1 MTLESAV
8 ARALLAAPT
17 VAAWA
22 ILPRCALLDR
32 LTLKVCRAV
41 YP

>member
-1 MTLESAV
+1 MTLESALL
-8 ARALLAAPT
+8 RAIIAAPT
-17 VAAWA
+17 VAVWA
-22 ILPRCALLDR
+22 VLPRCSLLDR

>member
-1 MTLESAV
+1 MTLESAIL
-8 ARALLAAPT
+8 RALIAAPV

-32 LTLKVCRAV
+32 AVLKVCRAV

>member
-1 MTLESAV
+1 MTLSSAV
-8 ARALLAAPT
+8 ARALVAAPA
-17 VAAWA
+17 VAVWA

-41 YP
+41 FP

>member
-1 MTLESAV
+1 MSLSSAI
-8 ARALLAAPT
+8 ARALIAAPA
-17 VAAWA
+17 VAVWA

-32 LTLKVCRAV
+32 AVLKVCRAV

>member
-1 MTLESAV
+1 MTLTSAIL
-8 ARALLAAPT
+8 RALIASPA

-22 ILPRCALLDR
+22 ILPRCTLLDR
-32 LTLKVCRAV
+32 AVLKVCRAV

>member
-1 MTLESAV
+1 MTLSSAV
-8 ARALLAAPT
+8 ARALIAAPA

-32 LTLKVCRAV
+32 LTLKVCRVV

>member
-1 MTLESAV
+1 MSLTSAV
-8 ARALLAAPT
+8 ARALIAAPA
-17 VAAWA
+17 VAVWA

-32 LTLKVCRAV
+32 LTLKVCRVV

>member
-1 MTLESAV
+1 MSLSE
-8 ARALLAAPT
+8 ALLRAIIAAPT
-17 VAAWA
+17 VAVWA

-32 LTLKVCRAV
+32 AVLKVCRAV

>member
-1 MTLESAV
+1 MTLTSACLRTLPCLPV
-8 ARALLAAPT
+8 

-22 ILPRCALLDR
+22 ILPRRRILDR
-32 LTLKVCRAV
+32 LTLAVCRRA

>member
-1 MTLESAV
+1 MTLTSAIL
-8 ARALLAAPT
+8 RALIASPA

-32 LTLKVCRAV
+32 ITLKVCRVV

>member
-1 MTLESAV
+1 VSLSEAL
-8 ARALLAAPT
+8 ARALIAAPA
-17 VAAWA
+17 VAVWA

-41 YP
+41 FP

>member
-1 MTLESAV
+1 MTLTSAILRALVAAPAV
-8 ARALLAAPT
+8 A
-17 VAAWA
+17 VWA

-32 LTLKVCRAV
+32 LTLKVCRVV

>member
-1 MTLESAV
+1 VSLSEALLRALIAAPAV
-8 ARALLAAPT
+8 A
-17 VAAWA
+17 VWA

-41 YP
+41 FP

>member
-1 MTLESAV
+1 MTLESAIL
-8 ARALLAAPT
+8 RALIATPA

-22 ILPRCALLDR
+22 ILPRCALFDR
-32 LTLKVCRAV
+32 VVLKVCRVV

>member
-1 MTLESAV
+1 MTLSSAV
-8 ARALLAAPT
+8 ARALIAAPV
-17 VAAWA
+17 VAVWA
-22 ILPRCALLDR
+22 VLPRCSLLDR

>member
-1 MTLESAV
+1 MTLTSAIL
-8 ARALLAAPT
+8 RALIAAPA

-22 ILPRCALLDR
+22 ILPRCARLDR

>member
-1 MTLESAV
+1 MTLSSALARAIIAAPAV
-8 ARALLAAPT
+8 A
-17 VAAWA
+17 VWA
-22 ILPRCALLDR
+22 ILPRCALFDR

>member
-1 MTLESAV
+1 MTLTSAIL
-8 ARALLAAPT
+8 RALIAAPA

-41 YP
+41 FP

>member
-1 MTLESAV
+1 MSLSE
-8 ARALLAAPT
+8 ALLRAIIAAPT

-32 LTLKVCRAV
+32 AVLKVCRAV

>member
-1 MTLESAV
+1 MSLSE
-8 ARALLAAPT
+8 ALLRAIIAAPT
-17 VAAWA
+17 VAMWA

-32 LTLKVCRAV
+32 AVLKVCRAV